1 MKVAFVVGEF
11 PILSETFILNQITG
25 LLSRGHEVD
34 IYANARGDRAK
45 IHPVVGQYKLLDR
58 TYYFHSIPDNFLLR
72 IIKGIFLI
80 FLLGF
85 QDSRKLLQ
93 AINIFKYG
101 KPVLS
106 LWLLYTA
113 IPSFKKNYD
122 IIHCQFGHQ
131 SFRAMAFRTIN
142 NPEAKLIT
150 IFRGYDISSFVE
162 KKGIHIYDEYFLAN
176 CEFFRQ
182 KVIQLGCDPQKI
194 VVHFSGLACD
204 RFVYKPRHLFV
215 NDTIYLATT
224 GRLVEKK
231 GIEYAIQAVAK
242 QAKITPNIEYNIIGD
257 GELKAK
263 LKQLIQKLGV
273 EKIVKLVGWKNEQ
286 EIIEILDK
294 TQIFLA
300 PSVTAADGNQDAPV
314 NTLKEAMAMG
324 LPVISTYHGGIPE
337 LVEDGISG
345 FLVPERDAEALA
357 QKLGYLIEH
366 PELWQ
371 TMGKAGRDRIESSY
385 DLDKLN
391 DRLVKIY
398 QKVLRSQELESLE
411 ESECISPLQAIL
423 ESEGVQVVHP
433 SQEP

>member
-1 MKVAFVVGEF
+1 MKIAFIVGEF
-11 PILSETFILNQITG
+11 PILSETFILNQVTG
-25 LLSRGHEVD
+25 LLDRGHEVD
-34 IYANARGDRAK
+34 IYASRRGDRSK
-45 IHPVVGQYKLLDR
+45 VHPSVEQYNLLNR
-58 TYYFHSIPDNFLLR
+58 TYYFHSIPENFLLR
-72 IIKGIFLI
+72 IFKGIILI
-80 FLLGF
+80 FLLSF
-85 QDSRKLLQ
+85 QDPRKLLQ
-93 AINIFKYG
+93 ALNIFKYR
-101 KPVLS
+101 KQALS

-113 IPSFKKNYD
+113 MPSFNRSYD
-122 IIHCQFGHQ
+122 IIHCQFGHEC
-131 SFRAMAFRTIN
+131 FRGMAFRTIN
-142 NPEAKLIT
+142 ELKAKLIT

-162 KKGIHIYDEYFLAN
+162 KKGIHIYDELFKTGDFFLAN

-182 KVIQLGCDPQKI
+182 KVINLGCDPQKI

-204 RFVYKPRHLFV
+204 RFIYKPRHLPA
-215 NDTIYLATT
+215 DGRIRLATT

-263 LKQLIQKLGV
+263 FAQLIQELGV
-273 EKIVKLVGWKNEQ
+273 DKIVKLVGWKNEG
-286 EIIEILDK
+286 EIIEILDQ

-300 PSVTAADGNQDAPV
+300 PSVTATDGNQDAPI

-357 QKLGYLIEH
+357 EKLGYLIEH
-366 PELWQ
+366 PEKWK
-371 TMGKAGRDRIESSY
+371 TMGKAGRDRVETNF

-391 DRLVKIY
+391 DKLAKIY
-398 QKVLRSQELESLE
+398 QQ
-411 ESECISPLQAIL
+411 IL
-423 ESEGVQVVHP
+423 ESGERNKLQQTTDKNAEIFT
-433 SQEP
+433 SKLLNS